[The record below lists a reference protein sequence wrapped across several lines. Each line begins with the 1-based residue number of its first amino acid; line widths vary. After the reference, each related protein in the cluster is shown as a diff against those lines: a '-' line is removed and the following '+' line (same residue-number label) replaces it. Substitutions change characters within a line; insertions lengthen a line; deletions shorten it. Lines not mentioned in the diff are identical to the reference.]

1 MAKEGR
7 HTFVLINF
15 ITRKRLDNV
24 TSESNAM
31 MYPLNDEK
39 GEQMPVWLVDMLS
52 NPLVNTLSDVAG
64 GGGVDNGSV
73 SNEFL

>member
-1 MAKEGR
+1 M
-7 HTFVLINF
+7 
-15 ITRKRLDNV
+15 

-39 GEQMPVWLVDMLS
+39 GEQMPVLAGGYVV

-64 GGGVDNGSV
+64 GGGQW
-73 SNEFL
+73 FRK

>member
-1 MAKEGR
+1 
-7 HTFVLINF
+7 
-15 ITRKRLDNV
+15 
-24 TSESNAM
+24 